1 MLSLQKKGAVQTKD
15 GVEFAV
21 IDGIVGAQGPVN
33 TTPCKQRRSRWA
45 ASSHRWR
52 GVLQNY
58 ALSKRLQNWRAMTA
72 RNAGQLV
79 SINVAPSTATA
90 SVVSN
95 KSFAAAFEGMASF
108 PPMEIMREE
117 TSRAVVTPIP
127 PDFLLL
133 LRLALSW

>member
-33 TTPCKQRRSRWA
+33 TTPCKRRFRWA

>member
-1 MLSLQKKGAVQTKD
+1 M
-15 GVEFAV
+15 
-21 IDGIVGAQGPVN
+21 
-33 TTPCKQRRSRWA
+33 
-45 ASSHRWR
+45 
-52 GVLQNY
+52 QNY

-117 TSRAVVTPIP
+117 TSRAVVTPP
-127 PDFLLL
+127 RDFLLL
-133 LRLALSW
+133 LRLALSG